1 MDSTQ
6 KASNAADTSFLGSS
20 PQSEDVEIVQEFDTS
35 LLGISVVEDP
45 AIRSDTQMDVKAI
58 EASEY
63 TELSYTSDNIVQTEN
78 ISDEKD
84 DSNIPPTES
93 MEPNAEMVLEENYL
107 VDPQDFDNSLLDAIQ
122 IRDAFIFCPMP
133 ESVVLDETLGQ
144 GIHVCER
151 QMTDLNENKNSMCNK
166 FISIEFNKEDA
177 SKSKR
182 QAIAEYLQD
191 VVENAKEYESAVNV
205 QGIFTYED
213 SVPVENWL
221 LNSVENLK
229 GHSID
234 LPTNW
239 LDIAQLIHKQD

>member
-1 MDSTQ
+1 MDSAQ
-6 KASNAADTSFLGSS
+6 KASNAAETSFLGSS
-20 PQSEDVEIVQEFDTS
+20 PQSGDVEMVKELDTS
-35 LLGISVVEDP
+35 LLGISVVEDL

-63 TELSYTSDNIVQTEN
+63 TELSYTSDNIIQMEN

-84 DSNIPPTES
+84 DSSIPPTES

-107 VDPQDFDNSLLDAIQ
+107 VDPQVFDNSLLDAIQ

-133 ESVVLDETLGQ
+133 EPVMLDETLGQ

-151 QMTDLNENKNSMCNK
+151 QMTDLNENKYSICNK
-166 FISIEFNKEDA
+166 FISIEFSKEEA

-191 VVENAKEYESAVNV
+191 VVDNAKEYESAVYV
-205 QGIFTYED
+205 QGIFTYQD
-213 SVPVENWL
+213 DVPVENWL
-221 LNSVENLK
+221 
-229 GHSID
+229 
-234 LPTNW
+234 
-239 LDIAQLIHKQD
+239 

>member
-1 MDSTQ
+1 
-6 KASNAADTSFLGSS
+6 
-20 PQSEDVEIVQEFDTS
+20 
-35 LLGISVVEDP
+35 
-45 AIRSDTQMDVKAI
+45 
-58 EASEY
+58 
-63 TELSYTSDNIVQTEN
+63 
-78 ISDEKD
+78 
-84 DSNIPPTES
+84 

-133 ESVVLDETLGQ
+133 EPVVLNETLGQ

-151 QMTDLNENKNSMCNK
+151 EMTDLNENKNSICNK

-177 SKSKR
+177 TRSKR
-182 QAIAEYLQD
+182 QAIAEYLRD
-191 VVENAKEYESAVNV
+191 VVDNAKEYESAVYV
-205 QGIFTYED
+205 QGIFTFED
-213 SVPVENWL
+213 NVPVENWL

-239 LDIAQLIHKQD
+239 LDIAQLIYKQEWSLLYSLSMERIEAERIYTPTAAFKFWERQDFKELLIEVMDKSAFFKFKPEEEKM